1 MKLSTITIALLSGM
15 LLSCGGGRPELPE
28 LQLSADGEIVWEGW
42 TTATLVAGGD
52 TLDGRI
58 HYRGGISA
66 GYPKH
71 SLALKLDE
79 RYPLCGLPADK
90 DWILNANYIDKTF
103 MRHKLCY
110 DLFRLMDEEVNRAP
124 LCAYATLT
132 VDGHG
137 QGLYVVMQKMDAS
150 TLGID
155 KGDSTSVIFK
165 EPPVM
170 YDERIEPQDPDNYYQ
185 QTFPKKRKDDRTAQA
200 EAIVAFLQDSPDEV
214 FRAEVGQWF
223 DLKNIA
229 DWQLLLLLSNNADGL
244 RKNFFLYKVG
254 DATPYRVAPWDY
266 DHSFGRDGDNEPN
279 MLRDTVDCNR
289 AVLLRR
295 LWQWPEYRSHVARR
309 WQQLRTEGLFTEAT
323 LNRMIADNAAQIEAA
338 VKANEL
344 LWPVDNDI
352 YYDANHFDAELDIM
366 REFIGRNIERLDI
379 LFNRILE
386 NEKSYLTTHKHNG
399 F

>member
-1 MKLSTITIALLSGM
+1 MKLRTITIALLSGM
-15 LLSCGGGRPELPE
+15 LLSCGGGRPELPK
-28 LQLSADGEIVWEGW
+28 LQLSANGEIVWEGW
-42 TTATLVAGGD
+42 TAATLVAGGD

-58 HYRGGISA
+58 HYRGGLSA

-137 QGLYVVMQKMDAS
+137 QGLYVTMQKMDAS

-170 YDERIEPQDPDNYYQ
+170 YDERIVPQDPDNYYQ

-295 LWQWPEYRSHVARR
+295 LWQWPEYRSQVARR

-323 LNRMIADNAAQIEAA
+323 FNRMIADNAAQIEAA

-386 NEKSYLTTHKHNG
+386 NEKS
-399 F
+399 

>member
-1 MKLSTITIALLSGM
+1 MKLRTIPIALLSGM

-110 DLFRLMDEEVNRAP
+110 DLFRLMDEEGNRAP

-170 YDERIEPQDPDNYYQ
+170 YDERIVPQDPDNYYQ

-295 LWQWPEYRSHVARR
+295 LWQWPEYRSQVARR

-366 REFIGRNIERLDI
+366 REFIGRNIERLDT

-386 NEKSYLTTHKHNG
+386 NEKS
-399 F
+399 

>member
-1 MKLSTITIALLSGM
+1 MKLRTITIALLSGM

-42 TTATLVAGGD
+42 TTAPLVAGGD

-170 YDERIEPQDPDNYYQ
+170 YDERIVPQDPDNYYQ

-386 NEKSYLTTHKHNG
+386 NEKS
-399 F
+399 

>member
-1 MKLSTITIALLSGM
+1 MKLRTITIALLSGL

-170 YDERIEPQDPDNYYQ
+170 YDERIVPQDPDNYYQ

-295 LWQWPEYRSHVARR
+295 LWQWPEYRSQVARR

-366 REFIGRNIERLDI
+366 REFIGRNIERLDT

-386 NEKSYLTTHKHNG
+386 NEKS
-399 F
+399 

>member
-1 MKLSTITIALLSGM
+1 MKLRTITIALLSGM

-103 MRHKLCY
+103 MRHKLSY

-170 YDERIEPQDPDNYYQ
+170 YDERIVPQDSDNYYQ

-244 RKNFFLYKVG
+244 RKNFFLYKVD

-295 LWQWPEYRSHVARR
+295 LWQWPEYRSQVARR

-366 REFIGRNIERLDI
+366 REFIGRNIERLDT

-386 NEKSYLTTHKHNG
+386 NEKS
-399 F
+399 

>member
-1 MKLSTITIALLSGM
+1 MKLRTITIALLSGM

-170 YDERIEPQDPDNYYQ
+170 YDERIVPQDPDNYYQ
-185 QTFPKKRKDDRTAQA
+185 QTFPKMRKDDRTAQA

-295 LWQWPEYRSHVARR
+295 LWQWPEYRSQVARR

-386 NEKSYLTTHKHNG
+386 NEKS
-399 F
+399 

>member
-1 MKLSTITIALLSGM
+1 M
-15 LLSCGGGRPELPE
+15 RPQRFIDRVRRRAVQYGAHDEVSSEDRVCERTKRDLFVVPAE
-28 LQLSADGEIVWEGW
+28 DDRYRSFRRAAAERGKRGVRPRRRGVDRAVIEPNSVLFPDEFEPV
-42 TTATLVAGGD
+42 
-52 TLDGRI
+52 LDARESRSDVF
-58 HYRGGISA
+58 YLFGISA
-66 GYPKH
+66 IARRGYRRHIVLRVVKTGQKDIGQRENGDRFH
-71 SLALKLDE
+71 SLFAL
-79 RYPLCGLPADK
+79 
-90 DWILNANYIDKTF
+90 NY
-103 MRHKLCY
+103 H
-110 DLFRLMDEEVNRAP
+110 
-124 LCAYATLT
+124 
-132 VDGHG
+132 
-137 QGLYVVMQKMDAS
+137 
-150 TLGID
+150 
-155 KGDSTSVIFK
+155 SVIK
-165 EPPVM
+165 IYRRVAGAA
-170 YDERIEPQDPDNYYQ
+170 
-185 QTFPKKRKDDRTAQA
+185 DRAQA

-295 LWQWPEYRSHVARR
+295 LWQWPEYRSQVARR

-386 NEKSYLTTHKHNG
+386 NEKS
-399 F
+399 

>member
-1 MKLSTITIALLSGM
+1 MKLRTITIALLSGM

-28 LQLSADGEIVWEGW
+28 LQLSTDGEIVWEGW

-110 DLFRLMDEEVNRAP
+110 DLFRLMDEERNRAP

-170 YDERIEPQDPDNYYQ
+170 YDERIVPQDPDNYYQ

-244 RKNFFLYKVG
+244 RKNFFLYKVD

-295 LWQWPEYRSHVARR
+295 LWQWPEYRSQVARR

-366 REFIGRNIERLDI
+366 REFIGRNIERLDT

-386 NEKSYLTTHKHNG
+386 NEKS
-399 F
+399 

>member
-1 MKLSTITIALLSGM
+1 MKLRTIPIALLSGM

-110 DLFRLMDEEVNRAP
+110 DLFRLMDEERNRAP

-170 YDERIEPQDPDNYYQ
+170 YDERIVPQDPDNYYQ

-244 RKNFFLYKVG
+244 RKNFFLYKVD

-295 LWQWPEYRSHVARR
+295 LWQWPEYRSQVARR

-366 REFIGRNIERLDI
+366 REFIGRNIERLDT

-386 NEKSYLTTHKHNG
+386 NEKS
-399 F
+399 

>member
-1 MKLSTITIALLSGM
+1 MKLRTITIALLSGM

-170 YDERIEPQDPDNYYQ
+170 YDERIVPQDPDNYYQ

-200 EAIVAFLQDSPDEV
+200 EAIVAFLQDGIIETGV
-214 FRAEVGQWF
+214 
-223 DLKNIA
+223 L
-229 DWQLLLLLSNNADGL
+229 
-244 RKNFFLYKVG
+244 G
-254 DATPYRVAPWDY
+254 DACRRTDDTTVVIVILIGTPKV
-266 DHSFGRDGDNEPN
+266 
-279 MLRDTVDCNR
+279 
-289 AVLLRR
+289 
-295 LWQWPEYRSHVARR
+295 
-309 WQQLRTEGLFTEAT
+309 
-323 LNRMIADNAAQIEAA
+323 
-338 VKANEL
+338 
-344 LWPVDNDI
+344 
-352 YYDANHFDAELDIM
+352 
-366 REFIGRNIERLDI
+366 
-379 LFNRILE
+379 
-386 NEKSYLTTHKHNG
+386 
-399 F
+399 

>member
-1 MKLSTITIALLSGM
+1 MKLRTITIALLSGM

-170 YDERIEPQDPDNYYQ
+170 YDERIVPQDPDNYYQ

-295 LWQWPEYRSHVARR
+295 LWQWPEYRIQVARR
-309 WQQLRTEGLFTEAT
+309 WKQLRTEGLFTEAT

-386 NEKSYLTTHKHNG
+386 NEKS
-399 F
+399 

>member
-1 MKLSTITIALLSGM
+1 MKLRTITIALLSGL

-170 YDERIEPQDPDNYYQ
+170 YDERIVPQDPDNYYQ

-366 REFIGRNIERLDI
+366 REFIGRNIERLDT

-386 NEKSYLTTHKHNG
+386 NEKS
-399 F
+399 

>member
-1 MKLSTITIALLSGM
+1 MKLRTITIALLSGM

-170 YDERIEPQDPDNYYQ
+170 YDERIVPQDSDNYYQ

-295 LWQWPEYRSHVARR
+295 LWQWPEYRSQVARR

-366 REFIGRNIERLDI
+366 REFIGRNIERLDT

-386 NEKSYLTTHKHNG
+386 NEKS
-399 F
+399 

>member
-386 NEKSYLTTHKHNG
+386 NEKS
-399 F
+399 

>member
-1 MKLSTITIALLSGM
+1 MKLRTITIALLSGM

-110 DLFRLMDEEVNRAP
+110 DLFRLMDEERNRAP

-170 YDERIEPQDPDNYYQ
+170 YDERIVPQDPDNYYQ

-295 LWQWPEYRSHVARR
+295 LWQWPEYRSQVARR

-366 REFIGRNIERLDI
+366 REFIGRNIERLDT

-386 NEKSYLTTHKHNG
+386 NEKS
-399 F
+399 

>member
-1 MKLSTITIALLSGM
+1 MKLRTITIALLSGM

-52 TLDGRI
+52 TRDGRI

-170 YDERIEPQDPDNYYQ
+170 YDERIVPQDPDNYYQ

-386 NEKSYLTTHKHNG
+386 NEKS
-399 F
+399 

>member
-1 MKLSTITIALLSGM
+1 MKLRTITIALLSGM

-170 YDERIEPQDPDNYYQ
+170 YDERIVPQDPDNYYQ

-295 LWQWPEYRSHVARR
+295 LWQWPEYRSQVARR

-386 NEKSYLTTHKHNG
+386 NEKS
-399 F
+399 

>member
-1 MKLSTITIALLSGM
+1 MKLRTITIALLSGM

-110 DLFRLMDEEVNRAP
+110 DLFRLMDEERNRAP

-170 YDERIEPQDPDNYYQ
+170 YDERIVPQDPDNYYQ

-244 RKNFFLYKVG
+244 RKNFFLYKVD

-295 LWQWPEYRSHVARR
+295 LWQWPEYRSQVARR

-366 REFIGRNIERLDI
+366 REFIGRNIERLDT

-386 NEKSYLTTHKHNG
+386 NEKS
-399 F
+399 

>member
-1 MKLSTITIALLSGM
+1 MKLRTITIALLSGM

-110 DLFRLMDEEVNRAP
+110 DLFRLMDEERNRAP

-170 YDERIEPQDPDNYYQ
+170 YDERIVPQDPDNYYQ

-295 LWQWPEYRSHVARR
+295 LWQWPEYRSQVARR

-338 VKANEL
+338 VMANEL

-366 REFIGRNIERLDI
+366 REFIGRNIERLDT

-386 NEKSYLTTHKHNG
+386 NEKS
-399 F
+399 

>member
-1 MKLSTITIALLSGM
+1 MKLRTITIALLSGM

-110 DLFRLMDEEVNRAP
+110 DLFRLMDEERNRAP

-170 YDERIEPQDPDNYYQ
+170 YDERIVPQDPDNYYQ

-295 LWQWPEYRSHVARR
+295 LWQWPEYRSQVARR

-323 LNRMIADNAAQIEAA
+323 LNRMIADNATQIEAA

-366 REFIGRNIERLDI
+366 REFIGRNIERLDT

-386 NEKSYLTTHKHNG
+386 NEKS
-399 F
+399 

>member
-1 MKLSTITIALLSGM
+1 MKLRTITIALLSGL

-28 LQLSADGEIVWEGW
+28 LQLSADG
-42 TTATLVAGGD
+42 
-52 TLDGRI
+52 

-170 YDERIEPQDPDNYYQ
+170 YDERIVPQDPDNYYQ

-295 LWQWPEYRSHVARR
+295 LWQWPEYRSQVARR

-366 REFIGRNIERLDI
+366 REFIGRNIERLDT

-386 NEKSYLTTHKHNG
+386 NEKS
-399 F
+399 

>member
-1 MKLSTITIALLSGM
+1 MKLRTITIALLSGM

-110 DLFRLMDEEVNRAP
+110 DLFRLMDEERNRAP

-170 YDERIEPQDPDNYYQ
+170 YDERIAPQDPDNYYQ

-295 LWQWPEYRSHVARR
+295 LWQWPEYRSQVARR

-366 REFIGRNIERLDI
+366 REFIGRNIERLDT

-386 NEKSYLTTHKHNG
+386 NEKS
-399 F
+399 

>member
-1 MKLSTITIALLSGM
+1 MKLRTITIALLSGM
-15 LLSCGGGRPELPE
+15 LLSCGGGHPELPE

-110 DLFRLMDEEVNRAP
+110 DLFRLMDEERNRAP

-170 YDERIEPQDPDNYYQ
+170 YDERIVPQDPDNYYQ

-295 LWQWPEYRSHVARR
+295 LWQWPEYRSQVARR

-366 REFIGRNIERLDI
+366 REFIGRNIERLDT

-386 NEKSYLTTHKHNG
+386 NEKS
-399 F
+399 

>member
-295 LWQWPEYRSHVARR
+295 LWQWPEYRSQVARR

-366 REFIGRNIERLDI
+366 REFIGRNIERLDT

-386 NEKSYLTTHKHNG
+386 NEKS
-399 F
+399 

>member
-1 MKLSTITIALLSGM
+1 MKLRTITIALLSGM

-110 DLFRLMDEEVNRAP
+110 DLFRLMDEERNRAP

-170 YDERIEPQDPDNYYQ
+170 YDERIVPQDPDNYYQ

-295 LWQWPEYRSHVARR
+295 LWQWPEYRSQVARR

-344 LWPVDNDI
+344 LWPVDNNI

-366 REFIGRNIERLDI
+366 REFIGRNIERLDT

-386 NEKSYLTTHKHNG
+386 NEKS
-399 F
+399 

>member
-1 MKLSTITIALLSGM
+1 MKLRTITIALLSGM

-170 YDERIEPQDPDNYYQ
+170 YDERIVPQDPDNYYQ

-295 LWQWPEYRSHVARR
+295 LWQWPEYRSQVARR

-366 REFIGRNIERLDI
+366 REFIGRNIERLDT

-386 NEKSYLTTHKHNG
+386 NEKS
-399 F
+399 

>member
-1 MKLSTITIALLSGM
+1 MKLRTITIALLSGM

-28 LQLSADGEIVWEGW
+28 LQLSANGEIVWEGW
-42 TTATLVAGGD
+42 TAATLVAGGD

-58 HYRGGISA
+58 HYRGGLSA

-170 YDERIEPQDPDNYYQ
+170 YDERIVPQAPDNYYQ

-295 LWQWPEYRSHVARR
+295 LWQWPEYRSQVARR

-323 LNRMIADNAAQIEAA
+323 FNRMIADNAAQIEAA

-386 NEKSYLTTHKHNG
+386 NEKS
-399 F
+399 

>member
-1 MKLSTITIALLSGM
+1 MKLRTITIALLSGM

-132 VDGHG
+132 VDGRG

-170 YDERIEPQDPDNYYQ
+170 YDERIVPQDPDNYYQ

-295 LWQWPEYRSHVARR
+295 LWQWPEYRSQVARR

-366 REFIGRNIERLDI
+366 REFIGRNIERLDT

-386 NEKSYLTTHKHNG
+386 NEKS
-399 F
+399 

>member
-1 MKLSTITIALLSGM
+1 MKLRTITIALLSGM

-110 DLFRLMDEEVNRAP
+110 DLFRLMDEERNRAP

-170 YDERIEPQDPDNYYQ
+170 YDERIVPQDPDNYYQ

-295 LWQWPEYRSHVARR
+295 LW
-309 WQQLRTEGLFTEAT
+309 
-323 LNRMIADNAAQIEAA
+323 
-338 VKANEL
+338 
-344 LWPVDNDI
+344 
-352 YYDANHFDAELDIM
+352 
-366 REFIGRNIERLDI
+366 
-379 LFNRILE
+379 
-386 NEKSYLTTHKHNG
+386 
-399 F
+399 

>member
-1 MKLSTITIALLSGM
+1 MKLRTITIALLSGM

-170 YDERIEPQDPDNYYQ
+170 YDERIVPQDPDNYYQ

-386 NEKSYLTTHKHNG
+386 NEKS
-399 F
+399 

>member
-1 MKLSTITIALLSGM
+1 MKLRTITIALLSGM

-110 DLFRLMDEEVNRAP
+110 DLFRLMDEEGNRAP

-132 VDGHG
+132 VDGRG

-170 YDERIEPQDPDNYYQ
+170 YDERIVPQDPDNYYQ

-295 LWQWPEYRSHVARR
+295 LWQWPEYRSQVARR

-386 NEKSYLTTHKHNG
+386 NEKS
-399 F
+399 

>member
-170 YDERIEPQDPDNYYQ
+170 YDERIVPQDPDNYYQ

-295 LWQWPEYRSHVARR
+295 LWQWPEYRSQVARR

-366 REFIGRNIERLDI
+366 REFIGRNIERLDT

-386 NEKSYLTTHKHNG
+386 NEKS
-399 F
+399 

>member
-1 MKLSTITIALLSGM
+1 MKLRTITIALLSGM

-52 TLDGRI
+52 TLDGHI

-110 DLFRLMDEEVNRAP
+110 DLFRLMDEERNRAP

-170 YDERIEPQDPDNYYQ
+170 YDERIVPQDPDNYYQ

-295 LWQWPEYRSHVARR
+295 LWQWPEYRSQVARR

-366 REFIGRNIERLDI
+366 REFIGRNIERLDT

-386 NEKSYLTTHKHNG
+386 NEKS
-399 F
+399 

>member
-1 MKLSTITIALLSGM
+1 MKLRTITIALLSGM

-42 TTATLVAGGD
+42 TAATLVAGGD

-170 YDERIEPQDPDNYYQ
+170 YDERIVPQDPDNYYQ

-214 FRAEVGQWF
+214 FRAEVSQWF

-366 REFIGRNIERLDI
+366 REFIGRNIERLDT

-386 NEKSYLTTHKHNG
+386 NEKS
-399 F
+399 

>member
-1 MKLSTITIALLSGM
+1 MKLRTITIALLSGM

-42 TTATLVAGGD
+42 TAATLVAGGD

-170 YDERIEPQDPDNYYQ
+170 YDERIVPQDPDNYYQ

-295 LWQWPEYRSHVARR
+295 LWQWPEYRSQVARR

-386 NEKSYLTTHKHNG
+386 NEKS
-399 F
+399 

>member
-1 MKLSTITIALLSGM
+1 MKLRTITIALLSGM

-110 DLFRLMDEEVNRAP
+110 DLFRLMDEERNRAP

-132 VDGHG
+132 VDGHR

-170 YDERIEPQDPDNYYQ
+170 YDERIVPQDPDNYYQ

-295 LWQWPEYRSHVARR
+295 LWQWPEYRIQVARR
-309 WQQLRTEGLFTEAT
+309 WKQLRTEGLFTEAT

-366 REFIGRNIERLDI
+366 REFIGRNIERLDT

-386 NEKSYLTTHKHNG
+386 NEKS
-399 F
+399 